1 MITLTIDNAEIQA
14 TEGSTIL
21 EAAQSAGIHI
31 PTLCWAKD
39 FKPSIS
45 CMVCVVQVE
54 GMKSLV
60 PACGTSVTDNMR
72 VITCSNE
79 VQKSRKAAIELLLS
93 DHVGDCL
100 GPCMIGCPAKM
111 NIPLMTRQIAAGNFV
126 EAIKTV
132 KKDIPLPA
140 ILGRICSAPCE
151 KVCRRKQ
158 ADDAVSICL
167 LKRFVADTDLASET
181 PYLPQCQPSC
191 GKKVAI
197 VGGGP
202 AGLSAAYYLQEAGI
216 ECSIYD
222 DHDTLG
228 GTLRYGDIDHAVL
241 PFKVIEEEIAQILAM
256 GVHFYGNT
264 RLDKDLSMEQLKR
277 QYDAVLL
284 ATGTQ
289 EDGKIQVDRL
299 SYMTS
304 EKGVFA
310 AGGCIGSRNLHI
322 RAVADG
328 KEAADSIQSF
338 LLDGKVHPKFAY
350 NHRMGRLEPEEMD
363 VFKNQA
369 SDAVRQEPEIS
380 DEGLT
385 AEQAQVDATRCLH
398 CDCRKADNCRLRD
411 LATDLGARQRNWQGE
426 KKLFRQVTEHEQIVF
441 EPRKC
446 IQCGLCIQVAQSENE
461 KIGLSYQGRG
471 FEEEI
476 TVPLN
481 QSFANG
487 LTKAAEKCTKICPTG
502 ALAAKQS

>member
-1 MITLTIDNAEIQA
+1 
-14 TEGSTIL
+14 
-21 EAAQSAGIHI
+21 
-31 PTLCWAKD
+31 
-39 FKPSIS
+39 
-45 CMVCVVQVE
+45 
-54 GMKSLV
+54 
-60 PACGTSVTDNMR
+60 
-72 VITCSNE
+72 
-79 VQKSRKAAIELLLS
+79 
-93 DHVGDCL
+93 
-100 GPCMIGCPAKM
+100 
-111 NIPLMTRQIAAGNFV
+111 
-126 EAIKTV
+126 
-132 KKDIPLPA
+132 
-140 ILGRICSAPCE
+140 
-151 KVCRRKQ
+151 
-158 ADDAVSICL
+158 
-167 LKRFVADTDLASET
+167 
-181 PYLPQCQPSC
+181 
-191 GKKVAI
+191 
-197 VGGGP
+197 
-202 AGLSAAYYLQEAGI
+202 
-216 ECSIYD
+216 
-222 DHDTLG
+222 
-228 GTLRYGDIDHAVL
+228 
-241 PFKVIEEEIAQILAM
+241 
-256 GVHFYGNT
+256 
-264 RLDKDLSMEQLKR
+264 MEQLKR

-369 SDAVRQEPEIS
+369 S
-380 DEGLT
+380 
-385 AEQAQVDATRCLH
+385 RCLH

>member
-241 PFKVIEEEIAQILAM
+241 PFKVIEEEFTAIP
-256 GVHFYGNT
+256 
-264 RLDKDLSMEQLKR
+264 
-277 QYDAVLL
+277 
-284 ATGTQ
+284 
-289 EDGKIQVDRL
+289 
-299 SYMTS
+299 
-304 EKGVFA
+304 
-310 AGGCIGSRNLHI
+310 GS
-322 RAVADG
+322 
-328 KEAADSIQSF
+328 
-338 LLDGKVHPKFAY
+338 
-350 NHRMGRLEPEEMD
+350 
-363 VFKNQA
+363 
-369 SDAVRQEPEIS
+369 
-380 DEGLT
+380 
-385 AEQAQVDATRCLH
+385 
-398 CDCRKADNCRLRD
+398 
-411 LATDLGARQRNWQGE
+411 
-426 KKLFRQVTEHEQIVF
+426 
-441 EPRKC
+441 
-446 IQCGLCIQVAQSENE
+446 
-461 KIGLSYQGRG
+461 
-471 FEEEI
+471 
-476 TVPLN
+476 
-481 QSFANG
+481 
-487 LTKAAEKCTKICPTG
+487 TKIY
-502 ALAAKQS
+502 LWSN